1 MTMEEKETKVQK
13 SEGVTS
19 FPAEGGA
26 EIEEPINYSF
36 NSIMRTIAE
45 GVHEPDDDHP
55 RCAL

>member
-1 MTMEEKETKVQK
+1 MEEKETKVQK